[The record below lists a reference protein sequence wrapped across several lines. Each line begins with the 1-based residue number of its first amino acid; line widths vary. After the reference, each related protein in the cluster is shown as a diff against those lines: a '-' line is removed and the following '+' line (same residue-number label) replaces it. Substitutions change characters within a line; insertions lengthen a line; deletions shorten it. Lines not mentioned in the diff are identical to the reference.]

1 MLEVVQAEYIRW
13 LYFRQG
19 KSIRAIAKELRHS
32 RKTVRKVLE
41 LDDVREHRYDLK
53 RAKPCLVTDPV
64 KEIILQWLEEDKQ
77 RPVKQRHTARR
88 IYERLVEEHGFQ
100 GAESTI
106 RRLVRHLRQDEPREV
121 YIPLAF
127 GLGLAAQFDWGEA
140 QVILNGQPRR
150 VYLFCMRL
158 CASRVGFVMAF
169 LHQHQE
175 AFFEG
180 HREAFEFF
188 GGVPQRVIYDNLKTA
203 VQKVLKGTS
212 RREQVAFLAL
222 RSHYLFQ
229 ADFCNTGRAHE
240 KGQIENLVRYCR
252 RNFLVPVPEC
262 ASLAELNKLL
272 REKCLED
279 ARTRKIPQSGKL
291 VAEVWAEEREALL
304 PLPPKPF
311 SCCRLV
317 EVKSDGYARV
327 RFENNY
333 YSVPA
338 AYARRWLT
346 VKAFT
351 EHIEVWCQDRYLVNH
366 KRLYGRGQESLML
379 DHYLDEL
386 LSKPRALRDARP
398 FQATALPP
406 VYRQLLQ
413 GLLPEGLA
421 GVREFIKILRLARFF
436 GDAALAR
443 AVQRALDEG
452 TVFLRRHPA
461 NPGHLTRPTEFS
473 VADHPSIPA
482 VKVAPPDPARFDRLL
497 RRCGGDAA
505 GLALGS

>member
-1 MLEVVQAEYIRW
+1 
-13 LYFRQG
+13 
-19 KSIRAIAKELRHS
+19 
-32 RKTVRKVLE
+32 
-41 LDDVREHRYDLK
+41 
-53 RAKPCLVTDPV
+53 
-64 KEIILQWLEEDKQ
+64 
-77 RPVKQRHTARR
+77 
-88 IYERLVEEHGFQ
+88 
-100 GAESTI
+100 
-106 RRLVRHLRQDEPREV
+106 
-121 YIPLAF
+121 
-127 GLGLAAQFDWGEA
+127 
-140 QVILNGQPRR
+140 
-150 VYLFCMRL
+150 
-158 CASRVGFVMAF
+158 VMAF

-175 AFFEG
+175 AFFQG
-180 HREAFEFF
+180 HREFF
-188 GGVPQRVIYDNLKTA
+188 GGVPQRVIYDNVKTA
-203 VQKVLKGTS
+203 VQKVLKGTN
-212 RREQVAFLAL
+212 RQEQVTFIAL

-262 ASLAELNKLL
+262 AYLAELNELL

-279 ARTRKIPQSGKL
+279 ARTRKIPQSSKL
-291 VAEVWAEEREALL
+291 VAEVWAEEREALM

-311 SCCRLV
+311 NCCRLI

-333 YSVPA
+333 YSVPT

-351 EHIEVWCQDRYLVNH
+351 EHIEVWCQDRYLVSH
-366 KRLYGRGQESLML
+366 KRLYGRGQESLVL

-386 LSKPRALRDARP
+386 LAKPRALQDSRP

-413 GLLPEGLA
+413 GLLPQGLA

-452 TVFLRRHPA
+452 THSFVAIQQILA
-461 NPGHLTRPTEFS
+461 DLTRPAELS
-473 VADHPSIPA
+473 VADHPSIPS

-497 RRCGGDAA
+497 RRCDTDAA
-505 GLALGS
+505 GLALGG